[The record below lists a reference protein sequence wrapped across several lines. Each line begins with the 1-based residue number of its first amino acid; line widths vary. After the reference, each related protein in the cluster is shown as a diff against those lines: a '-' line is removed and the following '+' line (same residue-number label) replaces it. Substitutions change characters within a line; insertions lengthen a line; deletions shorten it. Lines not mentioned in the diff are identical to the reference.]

1 MSFAVEIAGA
11 FALLLTIRGIV
22 SLAHAPD
29 VEHTLERAVGQ
40 RAARARPRGP
50 DGPVSDSSAD
60 CDGGIAIG
68 EERGCA
74 RRDSAEVR
82 SMPEELVRGRG
93 PGSAGGH
100 EPGDSERRRR
110 RRWRRAGRL
119 RV

>member
-1 MSFAVEIAGA
+1 MSFAAEIAGA
-11 FALLLTIRGIV
+11 LALLLTIRGIV
-22 SLAHAPD
+22 SLARAPD
-29 VEHTLERAVGQ
+29 VERTLARGVGQ
-40 RAARARPRGP
+40 GAARARPRGP
-50 DGPVSDSSAD
+50 DGPIPDSSAD

-82 SMPEELVRGRG
+82 SVPEELVRGAG
-93 PGSAGGH
+93 TGSAGEH
-100 EPGDSERRRR
+100 EPGDGKRRRR